1 MGPVCGLSDEVM
13 ESNSQPGDAA
23 AVLPV
28 HLTIPLPTRIFYAAS
43 CLIAFLLLAVLGFRI
58 LWNAEAFTWPALFA
72 IPGGMLL
79 ADFLSG
85 MVHWSADTWGSESM
99 PILGK
104 RLLHPFRV
112 HHINPA
118 DFLRRQF
125 IDTNGDVAFLA
136 IPVLLAAFQIPLT
149 SSMSVAAALFVTS
162 FSAVGLMTNQI
173 HQWAHMRIAP
183 VPIRWLQRFGIIL
196 SHEAHEQHHYP
207 PYVQNYCIATGWCN
221 RPLQAIRFFAR
232 LESLVTWMTGFQPR
246 HDEVQ
251 FAHTVFSE
259 RQTE

>member
-1 MGPVCGLSDEVM
+1 MDP
-13 ESNSQPGDAA
+13 NSQCMAQA
-23 AVLPV
+23 NELPV
-28 HLTIPLPTRIFYAAS
+28 HLTIPLATRIFYATS
-43 CLIAFLLLAVLGFRI
+43 CLIAFLLLAGLCCRIVL
-58 LWNAEAFTWPALFA
+58 NAQAWTWLA
-72 IPGGMLL
+72 IVAVPGGMLL

-85 MVHWSADTWGSESM
+85 LIHWGADTWGSESM
-99 PILGK
+99 PVLGK

-136 IPVLLAAFQIPLT
+136 IPVLLAAFRIPLT
-149 SSMSVAAALFVTS
+149 SNSSIAAAVFVTS

-173 HQWAHMRIAP
+173 HQWAHMRSAPAP
-183 VPIRWLQRFGIIL
+183 VRWLQRFGIIL

-221 RPLQAIRFFAR
+221 RPFKAIRFFSR
-232 LESLVTWMTGFQPR
+232 LEAIITWLTGLQPR

-251 FAHTVFSE
+251 FAQAVFSE
-259 RQTE
+259 KLTP